1 MPAPPTTDVSSP
13 ASPIEAAKA
22 IRLQE
27 LAQSIQA
34 RTKRMAQDIYAQGQD
49 LLEAKELF
57 GRGQNQAFLEWARQS
72 AQVQDTLIYRFMQVA
87 QAFPEFSD
95 QDFEVVATA
104 LYAIASP
111 STPSAARAE
120 FLQRSRLGEV
130 ISLPDAQA
138 IVQRYSSPQDD
149 QFERYRKLVQPW
161 GDLRRSSDAVAA
173 NNREH
178 PPEGKLHLHTLEG
191 DTQTFRHYTDLK
203 QAFLTWRKTTFTA
216 DLQAVQTLVAPHW
229 TVRPAPVPSQP
240 FRLEMECQI
249 PGISKALVIKNPRLL
264 MEWWHYQGQELSDRL
279 AANAADAEPKQLLDT
294 LQPSQ
299 FAVPTCLNCSWRE
312 DTVSVGPDEFWC
324 GFYRTALGLDQ
335 AEVRPQI
342 CRKWQPLGRLE
353 PVMAETS
360 ASELVY
366 RSPPSPSPQL
376 ASPQLVTSRSIS
388 TRFSSPPEPSPVSPA
403 LSALLQQIATLTAAE
418 LDQVQQAI
426 DQRRNACRNA
436 VCAPSGSLAAPV

>member
-1 MPAPPTTDVSSP
+1 MPAPPLTDVFSP
-13 ASPIEAAKA
+13 ASPIEPAKA
-22 IRLQE
+22 ARLQE

-34 RTKRMAQDIYAQGQD
+34 RAKRMAQDIYAQGRD

-95 QDFEVVATA
+95 PDFEVVATA

-111 STPSAARAE
+111 STPPAARAE

-161 GDLRRSSDAVAA
+161 GDLQRSSNAVTADNLEPKPA
-173 NNREH
+173 
-178 PPEGKLHLHTLEG
+178 GKLYLHTLEG
-191 DTQTFRHYTDLK
+191 ETKTFRHYTDLK
-203 QAFLTWRKTTFTA
+203 QAFLTWRKDTFRA

-249 PGISKALVIKNPRLL
+249 PGLSKALVIKNPRLL
-264 MEWWHYQGQELSDRL
+264 MEWWHRQGQELSDRL
-279 AANAADAEPKQLLDT
+279 AANAADIEPKQLLDT

-299 FAVPTCLNCSWRE
+299 FAAPTCLNCSWRE
-312 DTVSVGPDEFWC
+312 ETVSVGPDEFWC

-342 CRKWQPLGRLE
+342 CRKWQPLGRPS
-353 PVMAETS
+353 PVVEETS
-360 ASELVY
+360 TSELVY
-366 RSPPSPSPQL
+366 RSPQL
-376 ASPQLVTSRSIS
+376 VSPQLVTSRSLT
-388 TRFSSPPEPSPVSPA
+388 TRFSSPLDSEPSPVSTA
-403 LSALLQQIATLTAAE
+403 LTALLQQIATLTEVE

-426 DQRRNACRNA
+426 DHRRNACRKAICPQPN
-436 VCAPSGSLAAPV
+436 SMAAPV